1 MESKE
6 YLMVGDKF
14 EGVGEVTDAEKELDE
29 RVKAREKELD
39 KRVKAR

>member
-14 EGVGEVTDAEKELDE
+14 EGVGEVTEAQKEKM
-29 RVKAREKELD
+29 KELD